1 MKKILYLLLACA
13 FVLSAA
19 SCGSGQVDTETS
31 FETQNATQPTVP
43 GTTRPVEDEQTAGSA
58 KALIVFFSATGNTR
72 KAAQALADIT
82 DADLYEI
89 IPAQPYTEA
98 DLNYSDSSSRATLEQ
113 NDDTARP
120 EISGTIPDISDYD
133 VIYVGFPIWWGR
145 MPRIL
150 FTFLDACDLSGKT
163 IAPFCTSGSSGISA
177 AVREIERLEPDA
189 AVTDGLRVGNVSDPS
204 DALLEW
210 LSRIGLSK

>member
-1 MKKILYLLLACA
+1 
-13 FVLSAA
+13 
-19 SCGSGQVDTETS
+19 
-31 FETQNATQPTVP
+31 
-43 GTTRPVEDEQTAGSA
+43 
-58 KALIVFFSATGNTR
+58 
-72 KAAQALADIT
+72 
-82 DADLYEI
+82 
-89 IPAQPYTEA
+89 
-98 DLNYSDSSSRATLEQ
+98 
-113 NDDTARP
+113 
-120 EISGTIPDISDYD
+120 
-133 VIYVGFPIWWGR
+133 

-189 AVTDGLRVGNVSDPS
+189 AVTDGLRVRNVSDPS

>member
-19 SCGSGQVDTETS
+19 SCGSGQVGTETS
-31 FETQNATQPTVP
+31 SETQNTQSTAP
-43 GTTRPVEDEQTAGSA
+43 GTTRPAEDGQTSGST

-82 DADLYEI
+82 NADLYEI
-89 IPAQPYTEA
+89 VPAQPYTEA

-120 EISGTIPDISDYD
+120 EISGAIPDISDYD

-163 IAPFCTSGSSGISA
+163 IAPFCTSGGSGISA

-204 DALLEW
+204 DSLLEW